1 MAKPH
6 IIPYFILSLLR
17 LNQRLKS
24 RYNTP
29 DTTPRERE
37 RIPLNKRNIKRLAGQ
52 IIGWFFIVLGI
63 LGLVLPFLQGILFI
77 LIGLMILSKT
87 SPWAHRL
94 VVKLETRYPRIGKQ
108 LSKWKKYPVLKRIL
122 P

>member
-1 MAKPH
+1 M
-6 IIPYFILSLLR
+6 
-17 LNQRLKS
+17 
-24 RYNTP
+24 
-29 DTTPRERE
+29 
-37 RIPLNKRNIKRLAGQ
+37 NKQNIKRLAGQ

-87 SPWAHRL
+87 SPRAQQL
-94 VVKLETRYPRIGKQ
+94 VIKLETRYPKLGRQ
-108 LSKWKKYPVLKRIL
+108 LNKWRKYPVLKRIL